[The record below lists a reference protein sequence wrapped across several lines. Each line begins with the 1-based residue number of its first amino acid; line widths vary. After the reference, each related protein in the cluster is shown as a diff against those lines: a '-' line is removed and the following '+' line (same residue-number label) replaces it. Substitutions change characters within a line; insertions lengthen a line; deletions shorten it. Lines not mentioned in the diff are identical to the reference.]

1 MSKQE
6 TIRAA
11 ILGASGY
18 TGAELVRLLCKHP
31 QTEIVVL
38 TGDRRAGD
46 SLGDVYP
53 HFAGLDLPD
62 LVAIDAVDWHAA
74 NVDVVFCGMPHG
86 TTQKVI
92 KDLMDRRGQDG
103 IKPDLKIIDLSADFR
118 IDDTSLYADLYG
130 HEHYAPDLQPGAV
143 YGLTEF
149 ARDALAEAD
158 IVACPGCYPTGG
170 TTGLIPLLQAGL
182 IDKDDIIIDA
192 ISGVTGAGRSLKE
205 GNLFTEVSTG
215 VHAYGIATHRHAPEI
230 EQQLAKAAG
239 EDMLVTFTPHL
250 APMNR
255 GILSTIYLKLAEGA
269 TLEDLRVC
277 LESRFADEP
286 FVRVLLGGQVPAT
299 RHVLG
304 SNHVLLGL
312 STDRRPGRAILVS
325 AIDNLTKGSSGQAI
339 QNMNVMFGFDELA
352 GLDVEAVFP

>member
-31 QTEIVVL
+31 QADIVVL

-46 SLGDVYP
+46 SLSDVYP

-62 LVAIDAVDWHAA
+62 LVAIDDVDWHAA

-86 TTQKVI
+86 TTQQVI

-130 HEHYAPDLQPGAV
+130 HEHYAPELQPGAV

-149 ARDALAEAD
+149 ARDALPAAD

-170 TTGLIPLLQAGL
+170 TMALIPLLQAGL
-182 IDKDDIIIDA
+182 VEPDELIVDSITGI
-192 ISGVTGAGRSLKE
+192 TGAGRSVKE
-205 GNLFTEVSTG
+205 QNLFSEVSTG
-215 VHAYGIATHRHAPEI
+215 VNAYGVGFHRHGPEM
-230 EQQLAKAAG
+230 EQQLSKAAG
-239 EDMLVTFTPHL
+239 QDLIVTFTPHL

-255 GILSTIYLKLAEGA
+255 GILSTIYVKLTDGT
-269 TLEDLRVC
+269 TLEGLRAC
-277 LESRFADEP
+277 LENRFADEP
-286 FVRVLLGGQVPAT
+286 FVRVLPDGEVPAT

-304 SNHVLLGL
+304 SNHVIVGMAA
-312 STDRRPGRAILVS
+312 DRRPGRAIIVT